1 MHKFRGLNAI
11 NAQKRA
17 FIINA
22 INAINAQK
30 FWVALLISMNW
41 WQGRDVVSS
50 DGQGEN

>member
-1 MHKFRGLNAI
+1 MHKFRGLKSI

-30 FWVALLISMNW
+30 FRVALIITLII
-41 WQGRDVVSS
+41 
-50 DGQGEN
+50 